1 MEKTKS
7 LIDCFIRSLYQGGTR
22 SVRVINTIISFAWFI
37 ALTLHITTDLKV
49 QLPGAIHG
57 VHLPGATNGGY
68 EFDGDVKILIIMSF
82 LSSITA
88 VGSLLFDKHRHCLKY
103 VSLHAGAL
111 TQALISAAYTAYY
124 PPLTMTAVT
133 SIIMALWFLGAAYF
147 VMEEPSTQG
156 DSNAPRRNSRRVG

>member
-7 LIDCFIRSLYQGGTR
+7 FIDCFIRSLYFGGTR

-37 ALTLHITTDLKV
+37 ALMLHITTDLHV
-49 QLPGAIHG
+49 QLPKSIHG
-57 VHLPGATNGGY
+57 EPLPDGGNGFG
-68 EFDGDVKILIIMSF
+68 GDVKILIIMSF
-82 LSSITA
+82 ISGVTA
-88 VGSLLFDKHRHCLKY
+88 VGSLTLKKHRHCLKY

-124 PPLTMTAVT
+124 PPLAMTAVT

-156 DSNAPRRNSRRVG
+156 DSNALRRNSRRVG

>member
-7 LIDCFIRSLYQGGTR
+7 FIDCFIRSLYFGGTR

-37 ALTLHITTDLKV
+37 ALVLHITTDLHV
-49 QLPGAIHG
+49 QLPG
-57 VHLPGATNGGY
+57 VVNGGH
-68 EFDGDVKILIIMSF
+68 DLGGDVQILIIMSF
-82 LSSITA
+82 ISGVTA
-88 VGSLLFDKHRHCLKY
+88 VGSLTLKKHRHCLKY

-156 DSNAPRRNSRRVG
+156 DSNALRRNSRRVG

>member
-7 LIDCFIRSLYQGGTR
+7 FIDCFIQSLYFGGTR
-22 SVRVINTIISFAWFI
+22 SVRVINTIISFAWLI
-37 ALTLHITTDLKV
+37 ALVLHVTTDLHV
-49 QLPGAIHG
+49 QLPKGIHG
-57 VHLPGATNGGY
+57 EPLVGGGH
-68 EFDGDVKILIIMSF
+68 EFGGDVQILIIMSF
-82 LSSITA
+82 ISSVTA
-88 VGSLLFDKHRHCLKY
+88 VGSLILKKHRHCLKY

-156 DSNAPRRNSRRVG
+156 DSNALRRNSRRVG

>member
-7 LIDCFIRSLYQGGTR
+7 FIDCFIRSLYFGGTR

-37 ALTLHITTDLKV
+37 ALILHITTDLHV
-49 QLPGAIHG
+49 QLPKGIHDE
-57 VHLPGATNGGY
+57 HLPNGGGNG
-68 EFDGDVKILIIMSF
+68 FDGDAQILIIMSF
-82 LSSITA
+82 ISGVTA
-88 VGSLLFDKHRHCLKY
+88 VGSLILKKHRHCLKY

-156 DSNAPRRNSRRVG
+156 DSNALRRNSRRVG

>member
-7 LIDCFIRSLYQGGTR
+7 FIDCFIRSLYFGGTR

-37 ALTLHITTDLKV
+37 ALVLHITTDLRV
-49 QLPGAIHG
+49 QLPKEIHA
-57 VHLPGATNGGY
+57 HLPDGGHEFGASGG
-68 EFDGDVKILIIMSF
+68 DARILIIMSF
-82 LSSITA
+82 ISGVTA
-88 VGSLLFDKHRHCLKY
+88 VGSLILKNHRHCLKY

-156 DSNAPRRNSRRVG
+156 DSNALRRNSRRVG